1 MRPGSDRL
9 GDHGK
14 LDEHSAAATARV
26 LEPGVTEQASDGE
39 RMPTWLARQL
49 PPTAFFRLVWL
60 TISQRRRVGT
70 KNPAGVGWSELVF
83 LFSVELFF
91 CHQ

>member
-1 MRPGSDRL
+1 MRQGSDRL
-9 GDHGK
+9 E
-14 LDEHSAAATARV
+14 EHRKPDKNTAIATARV
-26 LEPGVTEQASDGE
+26 LEPGVTEQARDE
-39 RMPTWLARQL
+39 ARMPTWLARRIL
-49 PPTAFFRLVWL
+49 PTAAFRLVWL